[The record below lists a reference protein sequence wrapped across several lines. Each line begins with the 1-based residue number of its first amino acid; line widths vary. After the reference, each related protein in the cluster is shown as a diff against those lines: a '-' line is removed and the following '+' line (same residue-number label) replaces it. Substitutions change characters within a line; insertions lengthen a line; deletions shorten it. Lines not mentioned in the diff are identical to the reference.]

1 MINRM
6 KKGMPLFGDGA
17 IDIVEDELVFMPKTI
32 PTLNPSDNRK
42 DIHSNQER
50 EAIKRAVRLT
60 NGDIDKLK
68 EIENDDIDKLK
79 EIETSPKKETKIR
92 ERYIE
97 EELI

>member
-1 MINRM
+1 MIKRM
-6 KKGMPLFGDGA
+6 KEGKPLFGDEDAG
-17 IDIVEDELVFMPKTI
+17 IVEDEQVFTSKTI
-32 PTLNPSDNRK
+32 PELDPSDNHK

-60 NGDIDKLK
+60 NNDIDKLK
-68 EIENDDIDKLK
+68 VIESEDIDKLK
-79 EIETSPKKETKIR
+79 VIDNNPKKETKIR

>member
-1 MINRM
+1 MIQRM
-6 KKGMPLFGDGA
+6 KEGVPLFGDEDVG
-17 IDIVEDELVFMPKTI
+17 IVEDEQVFRSKKNTG
-32 PTLNPSDNRK
+32 LNPSDNRK

-60 NGDIDKLK
+60 NNDIDKLKVIESEDIDKLK
-68 EIENDDIDKLK
+68 EIEKI
-79 EIETSPKKETKIR
+79 PKKETKIG